1 MKKVTIDGKN
11 YPFRLTIGA
20 TVDYKRDTGEDF
32 SKFNGE
38 DMEKMLHIIFHG
50 IKSACKTNGVE
61 FPYQS
66 PDDIAD
72 YIEVR
77 EAIDILASAG
87 LNSDSQGL
95 DADDGSKKK

>member
-1 MKKVTIDGKN
+1 MKHVTIKGKS

-20 TVDYKRDTGEDF
+20 MVAYKKAVGEDF

-50 IKSACKTNGVE
+50 IKSTCKADGIE

-66 PDDIAD
+66 PEEIAD
-72 YIEVR
+72 YIDMER
-77 EAIDILASAG
+77 ITDLF
-87 LNSDSQGL
+87 
-95 DADDGSKKK
+95 DAKGVDEDDGSKKKSV

>member
-1 MKKVTIDGKN
+1 MKKVEINGVG

-20 TVDYKRDTGEDF
+20 MVAYKRDTGEDF

-50 IKSACKTNGVE
+50 IRSACKADSVE

-66 PDDIAD
+66 PEEIAD
-72 YIEVR
+72 F
-77 EAIDILASAG
+77 IDMERITDLFDA
-87 LNSDSQGL
+87 QGV
-95 DADDGSKKK
+95 DADDGSKKKQA

>member
-1 MKKVTIDGKN
+1 MKKVKINGKD

-20 TVDYKRDTGEDF
+20 MVAYKRDTGEDF

-38 DMEKMLHIIFHG
+38 DMEKMLHIIFYG
-50 IKSACKTNGVE
+50 IKSACKADSVE

-66 PDDIAD
+66 PDEIAD
-72 YIEVR
+72 YIDMGQIGDLFEPQSV
-77 EAIDILASAG
+77 
-87 LNSDSQGL
+87 

>member
-1 MKKVTIDGKN
+1 MKKVKINGED

-20 TVDYKRDTGEDF
+20 MVAYKRDTGEDF

-38 DMEKMLHIIFHG
+38 DMEKMLHIIFYG
-50 IKSACKTNGVE
+50 IKSACKADNIE

-66 PDDIAD
+66 PDEIAD
-72 YIEVR
+72 YIDMEQIGSLF
-77 EAIDILASAG
+77 ET
-87 LNSDSQGL
+87 QGV

>member
-1 MKKVTIDGKN
+1 MKHVTVKGKS

-20 TVDYKRDTGEDF
+20 MVAYKKAVGEDF

-50 IKSACKTNGVE
+50 IKSACKADGIE

-66 PDDIAD
+66 PEEIAD
-72 YIEVR
+72 YIDMER
-77 EAIDILASAG
+77 ITDLF
-87 LNSDSQGL
+87 
-95 DADDGSKKK
+95 DAKGVDEDDGSKKK